1 MGLFELLPECGIVLV
16 VICFFG
22 GGGIVF
28 DEPGEV
34 FRIIDFLAEHLFAA
48 GSVMYQLASFFVVSK
63 NLFYKKDTS

>member
-22 GGGIVF
+22 RCGIVF

-34 FRIIDFLAEHLFAA
+34 LSVIDFVVEHLFAA
-48 GSVMYQLASFFVVSK
+48 GGVLYQLVSFFV
-63 NLFYKKDTS
+63 LY